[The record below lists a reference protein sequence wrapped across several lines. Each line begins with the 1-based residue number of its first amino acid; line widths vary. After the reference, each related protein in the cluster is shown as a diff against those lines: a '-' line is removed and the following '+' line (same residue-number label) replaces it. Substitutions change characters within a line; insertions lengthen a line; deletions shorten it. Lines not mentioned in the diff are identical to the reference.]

1 MSDSKAHVDHDA
13 ELDIESEV
21 VHVPDQIPVLPLRD
35 AVLFPYAILPLSVD
49 RASSSLAV
57 DEALAGDRAVL
68 LLAQRDARTSDP
80 GPDDLYEVGCVGT
93 IMRAVKLPDGTQRIL
108 VQGLA
113 RARAD
118 YFSRTEPNLAARIRL
133 LAEPTPEKATLE
145 IEASIRTIKT
155 NLEQIHALGKG
166 VSPEILVLA
175 GDLEDPIRLVDLA
188 AANIGLP
195 VADAQELL
203 EIDGRDE
210 RIARVLSLLER
221 EIALLEIQERI
232 SERVRGEMDRGQRE
246 YLLRQQ
252 MRTIQNELGEI
263 DDAEREIA
271 EYRERAEEAELP
283 EAARTELDT
292 QLRRLATMHPD
303 SAESS
308 VVRTWLDWMT
318 TLPWKVETD
327 DTLDIT
333 VARTTL
339 DEDHY
344 DLERVKERIIE
355 FLAVRKL
362 QPESKGPIL
371 CFVGPPG
378 VGKTSLG
385 RSIARALGRRFV
397 RTSMGGVR
405 DEAEIRGHRRT
416 YVGALP
422 GRVVQ
427 CLHQA
432 GSINPV
438 FMLDEVD
445 KIGADFRGDPS
456 SALLEVLDPEQNHTF
471 RDHYLGVDLDLSR
484 VLFIT
489 TANVTDTIQ
498 PAFLDRMEVIR
509 LSGYTEEE
517 KVEIARRHLAPRQI
531 HENGLA
537 DTRTTFTV
545 NALREIVDGYTRE
558 AGVRQLERTIGG
570 VCRKIAVLAAEGRRH
585 PRRIT
590 PAVVNRLLGS
600 RPHLAEERL
609 DGDRV
614 GVATGLAYTPVG
626 GDILLVEAAASPAD
640 KGGLKLTGSLGDV
653 MKESAAAA
661 VTFARTHAADY
672 GIPGDWFDTHLLHIH
687 VPAGGVPKDGPSAG
701 VTLLA
706 AIVSVASARAVRH
719 DFAMTGELTLRGDVL
734 PVGGIK
740 EKVLAALRAGIRR
753 IVMPAVNK
761 RDFDEL
767 PPRARK
773 QAKVSYVERADEV
786 LELVLG
792 DAEKEA

>member
-1 MSDSKAHVDHDA
+1 
-13 ELDIESEV
+13 
-21 VHVPDQIPVLPLRD
+21 
-35 AVLFPYAILPLSVD
+35 
-49 RASSSLAV
+49 
-57 DEALAGDRAVL
+57 
-68 LLAQRDARTSDP
+68 
-80 GPDDLYEVGCVGT
+80 
-93 IMRAVKLPDGTQRIL
+93 
-108 VQGLA
+108 
-113 RARAD
+113 
-118 YFSRTEPNLAARIRL
+118 
-133 LAEPTPEKATLE
+133 
-145 IEASIRTIKT
+145 
-155 NLEQIHALGKG
+155 
-166 VSPEILVLA
+166 
-175 GDLEDPIRLVDLA
+175 
-188 AANIGLP
+188 
-195 VADAQELL
+195 
-203 EIDGRDE
+203 
-210 RIARVLSLLER
+210 
-221 EIALLEIQERI
+221 
-232 SERVRGEMDRGQRE
+232 
-246 YLLRQQ
+246 
-252 MRTIQNELGEI
+252 
-263 DDAEREIA
+263 
-271 EYRERAEEAELP
+271 
-283 EAARTELDT
+283 
-292 QLRRLATMHPD
+292 
-303 SAESS
+303 
-308 VVRTWLDWMT
+308 
-318 TLPWKVETD
+318 
-327 DTLDIT
+327 
-333 VARTTL
+333 
-339 DEDHY
+339 
-344 DLERVKERIIE
+344 
-355 FLAVRKL
+355 
-362 QPESKGPIL
+362 
-371 CFVGPPG
+371 
-378 VGKTSLG
+378 
-385 RSIARALGRRFV
+385 
-397 RTSMGGVR
+397 MGGVR

-531 HENGLA
+531 HENGLTG
-537 DTRTTFTV
+537 TRTTFTV

-570 VCRKIAVLAAEGRRH
+570 VCRKIAVLAAERRRH

-590 PAVVNRLLGS
+590 PVVVNKLLGS

-626 GDILLVEAAASPAD
+626 GDILLVEAAASTAD

-672 GIPGDWFDTHLLHIH
+672 GIPGDWFDSHLLHIH

-701 VTLLA
+701 ITLLA
-706 AIVSVASARAVRH
+706 AIVSVASGRAVRH
-719 DFAMTGELTLRGDVL
+719 DLAMTGELTLRGDVL

-740 EKVLAALRAGIRR
+740 EKVLAALRAGITK
-753 IVMPAVNK
+753 IVMPAVNQ
-761 RDFDEL
+761 RDVDEL
-767 PPRARK
+767 PGRARK
-773 QAKVSYVERADEV
+773 QAKVTYVRRAGEV
-786 LELVLG
+786 LDIVLG
-792 DAEKEA
+792 SAEDDA